1 MEVHFILA
9 VWFPVSVSH
18 KYPFHRVGVPSLIWF
33 SICMWMRFSRLDT
46 TAGDTYLIRSLHRQS
61 WWLRVWLPFL
71 YTCSLILLL
80 LFWLKFQARQSLSG
94 PQTSCSASRT
104 KPLHH
109 PWVEASTDP
118 VNEAAPISSVLIGEK
133 AQLQKSC
140 RNQRPGN
147 DVCCQGLH
155 IILFSGLQLLSRTAS
170 VLIWNM
176 EENGSWDGEKAGS
189 WSSLSLRVYY
199 PSVTPSKPKTS
210 LLPTTSL

>member
-1 MEVHFILA
+1 MELHFILA

-155 IILFSGLQLLSRTAS
+155 IIQQVYTFWAPSPISPILHPPLCSEFYSFGFYC
-170 VLIWNM
+170 I
-176 EENGSWDGEKAGS
+176 
-189 WSSLSLRVYY
+189 SLSQYDLFH
-199 PSVTPSKPKTS
+199 
-210 LLPTTSL
+210 LA